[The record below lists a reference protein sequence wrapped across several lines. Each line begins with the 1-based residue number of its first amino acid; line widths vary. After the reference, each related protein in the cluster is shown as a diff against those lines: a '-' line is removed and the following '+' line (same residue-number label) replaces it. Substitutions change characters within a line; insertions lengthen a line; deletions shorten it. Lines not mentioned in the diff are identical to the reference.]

1 MSWPAGQI
9 FQYLPISRFVQI
21 HSIHK
26 YSIFDWSLLFS
37 SFFYSRSFCLCCSI
51 WCPFSCVYI
60 SFSTDDIGTQ
70 YNFRFRTCTA
80 TLITHIVFALRFV
93 AGVLLF
99 QLLLR
104 LFTLALTLIEN
115 ASLFVFYMHF
125 TLYRLCPLALCWV
138 LCARISRFLIS
149 FLPVLWFKWVR
160 FNWFVITK

>member
-1 MSWPAGQI
+1 MKCLDPQAKSFNI
-9 FQYLPISRFVQI
+9 FQSAALYKFIQYLNIQFLI
-21 HSIHK
+21 GHFFFHH
-26 YSIFDWSLLFS
+26 
-37 SFFYSRSFCLCCSI
+37 FYSRSFCLCCSI

-99 QLLLR
+99 QFLLR
-104 LFTLALTLIEN
+104 LFTLAFTLIEN
-115 ASLFVFYMHF
+115 ASLFVIYMHF

-149 FLPVLWFKWVR
+149 FLPVL
-160 FNWFVITK
+160 